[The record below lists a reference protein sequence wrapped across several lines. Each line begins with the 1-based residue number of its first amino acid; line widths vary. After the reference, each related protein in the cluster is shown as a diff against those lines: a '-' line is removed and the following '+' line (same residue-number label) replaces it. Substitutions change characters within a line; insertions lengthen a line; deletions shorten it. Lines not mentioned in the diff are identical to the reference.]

1 MGRARRPAVVLPPS
15 LRAPTREPGRMR
27 CRSSASTTRSTE
39 TSLPS
44 STLSCADGLD
54 TSNMH
59 DARRFAI
66 SIALSVAAYG
76 LFCGNERNGPALAM
90 HRVTIAGGPMPSSL
104 STGFSPY
111 MKPMLW
117 RANPDEATTDWRA
130 VCGRTAC
137 TVRRAGR
144 ARALSD
150 PYQRTFCTITPFGPF
165 PDAMA
170 YARRCDSDTRAGTGE
185 PWHAF

>member
-1 MGRARRPAVVLPPS
+1 M
-15 LRAPTREPGRMR
+15 
-27 CRSSASTTRSTE
+27 
-39 TSLPS
+39 PS
-44 STLSCADGLD
+44 SILSCADGLA

-66 SIALSVAAYG
+66 SIALSVGAYG
-76 LFCGNERNGPALAM
+76 RFFGNERNVLVLDT
-90 HRVTIAGGPMPSSL
+90 HRVTITDGRIPSSL

-150 PYQRTFCTITPFGPF
+150 PYQLPKVGKDVLSKERTV
-165 PDAMA
+165 
-170 YARRCDSDTRAGTGE
+170 
-185 PWHAF
+185 